1 MRTHAGAAAAAAVE
15 KAAML
20 VITSRDDLTYGRR
33 RQTRSSS
40 AKPVSI
46 RQAAAIFNV
55 PSSTVQ
61 KAVQRALGRRSS
73 AGRPRLLSDDEDDAV
88 AAYVTWLQ
96 RSGFPATRQQVQAVA
111 LTLLQRRD
119 PNARA
124 PGRHWYNAWID
135 AHPELRVTTI
145 KAVERARKTFE
156 ASDVCYI
163 EAFFQ
168 RLEDI
173 VNHEGTFYTSV
184 SLADIRQSQESSQ
197 RLAAQ
202 KSHRQELRQLKAMVR
217 REREQLL
224 EQYRNEKFQ
233 VINGKARRLTI
244 KQWLAWGKSDDYL
257 ALETSEE
264 MYARLLKPADK
275 FTIDTTRTP
284 LCAPWR
290 EGRRTIVIAA
300 TYGALAVI
308 VAAGHAY
315 ATRARL
321 EET

>member
-88 AAYVTWLQ
+88 AAYVT
-96 RSGFPATRQQVQAVA
+96 QQVQAVA
-111 LTLLQRRD
+111 LTFF
-119 PNARA
+119 NAVILM
-124 PGRHWYNAWID
+124 PEHLEGI
-135 AHPELRVTTI
+135 ELRVTTI

-244 KQWLAWGKSDDYL
+244 KQWLAWKGKSDDYL

-264 MYARLLKPADK
+264 MYARLLKADK